1 MQIQLFL
8 RGGFFCVTAV
18 VHWRVCV
25 CVLRAGAYACVCW
38 VCVGWVGRSGG
49 GVGSSVE
56 SLSSF
61 LVGHVLPD
69 GALLSL
75 TASGNPV
82 TLLSDVK

>member
-1 MQIQLFL
+1 M
-8 RGGFFCVTAV
+8 C
-18 VHWRVCV
+18 VCV
-25 CVLRAGAYACVCW
+25 CVC